1 MRQPEAV
8 EITGKLYAADLTGP
22 EVTPPAIVRFA
33 ANRTA

>member
-8 EITGKLYAADLTGP
+8 EITSLGHDVHLTGP
-22 EVTPPAIVRFA
+22 EVTPAAIVRAA

>member
-8 EITGKLYAADLTGP
+8 EITGLHDAYLTGP
-22 EVTPPAIVRFA
+22 EVTPAAIVRVA